1 MGRSTTSWRAA
12 RTSSGLTDGVIF
24 RNRSMSTVQVFGCS
38 ASKVDG
44 STTSGAGLNVIRPD
58 GSACGGP
65 VKKRL
70 SSNQKSATSSGTL

>member
-1 MGRSTTSWRAA
+1 
-12 RTSSGLTDGVIF
+12 
-24 RNRSMSTVQVFGCS
+24 MSTVQVFGCS